1 MDMTIEEKLSY
12 KIYMFPEI
20 LKVLSFHSMF
30 SVPCGLAGVFLHW
43 YNKKIMKKS
52 WSSYYERVVLSSSL

>member
-30 SVPCGLAGVFLHW
+30 SVPCGLADIFFYIGIIKRL
-43 YNKKIMKKS
+43 
-52 WSSYYERVVLSSSL
+52 